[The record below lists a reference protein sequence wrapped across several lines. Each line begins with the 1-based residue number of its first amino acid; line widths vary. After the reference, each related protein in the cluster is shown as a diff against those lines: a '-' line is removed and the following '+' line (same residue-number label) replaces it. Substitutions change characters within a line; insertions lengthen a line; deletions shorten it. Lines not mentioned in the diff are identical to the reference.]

1 MLSDLFRGLM
11 MLLGIIA
18 LVSYLS
24 GHDVNATVGNSV
36 NAVLPIFGYLWSQ
49 VVNLIQSGI

>member
-1 MLSDLFRGLM
+1 